1 MADVS
6 EAELDAGAWSTF
18 RSEPMAAIRICLPTD
33 DTVSCHRPALQGLT
47 RDYWLSPHDSLSR
60 ASTAREAYLISV
72 GRLASALIR
81 TRLSK
86 STFKADPH
94 GPRRR

>member
-33 DTVSCHRPALQGLT
+33 DTVS
-47 RDYWLSPHDSLSR
+47 
-60 ASTAREAYLISV
+60 
-72 GRLASALIR
+72 
-81 TRLSK
+81 
-86 STFKADPH
+86 
-94 GPRRR
+94 